1 MDNLPKTVTIAGVPV
16 RLVRAD
22 LSEEEV
28 FGYWSLDRKT
38 ITIHKPLGRKKL
50 LETIRHEMLHAVLD
64 LSGVSFSEGGPFP
77 DEAVVRAL
85 ESLFFAPWDRLVT
98 RLNKKIP

>member
-16 RLVRAD
+16 RIVRAD

-38 ITIHKPLGRKKL
+38 ITIHSL
-50 LETIRHEMLHAVLD
+50 
-64 LSGVSFSEGGPFP
+64 SEGRSFW
-77 DEAVVRAL
+77 R
-85 ESLFFAPWDRLVT
+85 R
-98 RLNKKIP
+98 